1 MTPIG
6 YCRKAGMPRNIVLC
20 VDDEPI
26 ILRLC
31 TTTVA
36 EAGFRAAVAE
46 NGAAGLDAFLQLG
59 DQVCLALLDV
69 VMPGSIDG
77 IELAR
82 RIREIDPTVRVLLM
96 TGYSDQVVKTQDR
109 DALPLIRKPFLP
121 SELLRQIHLALAD
134 SDAAGAGS

>member
-1 MTPIG
+1 
-6 YCRKAGMPRNIVLC
+6 MPRNIVLC

-46 NGAAGLDAFLQLG
+46 NGAAGLDAFVQLR
-59 DQVCLALLDV
+59 DEVCLALVDV
-69 VMPGSIDG
+69 IMPGSIDG

-82 RIREIDPTVRVLLM
+82 RIHAIDPTVKVVLM
-96 TGYSDQVVKTQDR
+96 SGYSEQVVKTPEHR
-109 DALPLIRKPFLP
+109 PLPLIRKPFLA
-121 SELLRQIHLALAD
+121 SELIKQIRLALDA
-134 SDAAGAGS
+134 SDAASAGT

>member
-1 MTPIG
+1 ML
-6 YCRKAGMPRNIVLC
+6 RNIVLC

-31 TTTVA
+31 TTTAA

-46 NGAAGLDAFLQLG
+46 NGAAGLDAFVQLKG
-59 DQVCLALLDV
+59 EVCLALLDV

-82 RIREIDPTVRVLLM
+82 RIRAIDPTVKVLLM
-96 TGYSDQVVKTQDR
+96 SGYSDQVVKAGDR
-109 DALPLIRKPFLP
+109 DNLPLIRKPFLP
-121 SELLRQIHLALAD
+121 SELINQIRLALG
-134 SDAAGAGS
+134 SRDAAGAG

>member
-1 MTPIG
+1 
-6 YCRKAGMPRNIVLC
+6 MPRNIVLC

-46 NGAAGLDAFLQLG
+46 NGAAGLDAFVQLG
-59 DQVCLALLDV
+59 DQVCLALVDV

-82 RIREIDPTVRVLLM
+82 RIREIDPTVKVLLM
-96 TGYSDQVVKTQDR
+96 SGYSDQVVKR

-121 SELLRQIHLALAD
+121 SELINQIRLALGTGE
-134 SDAAGAGS
+134 AAGAGS